1 MYQDSSTPH
10 IILWGHSLG
19 TSIATRTLA
28 TLETQE
34 EASMIKGLVLESP
47 FNKMEDEVK
56 SFSAVKWTSWLLGV
70 VSDYF
75 LPEQFTYID
84 FYHVRM
90 LLTPSKLLTL
100 SSKLRNI
107 SR

>member
-70 VSDYF
+70 VKV
-75 LPEQFTYID
+75 II
-84 FYHVRM
+84 FYQKNLH
-90 LLTPSKLLTL
+90 
-100 SSKLRNI
+100 I
-107 SR
+107 STFITSGCC